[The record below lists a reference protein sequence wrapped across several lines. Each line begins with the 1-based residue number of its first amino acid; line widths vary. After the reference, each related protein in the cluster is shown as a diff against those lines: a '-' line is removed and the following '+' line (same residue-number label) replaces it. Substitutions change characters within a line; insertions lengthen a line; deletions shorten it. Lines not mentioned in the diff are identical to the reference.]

1 MTLRGKRKFYRPH
14 FPGGRPAFDH
24 DNTIE
29 QLHTHSDISFL
40 SSRPC
45 KSQVNLELVWKEQHT
60 LTDTNYTC
68 IRKIFSFVRT
78 KGDAVLFLLMR
89 RSLLVSLKTAHGRGR
104 PRLTRL
110 NQEETT
116 ENTGT
121 PVATAKCKIPG
132 SIEEERAE

>member
-1 MTLRGKRKFYRPH
+1 VKLRGKRTFYRPH

-29 QLHTHSDISFL
+29 QLHTHSDFSFL
-40 SSRPC
+40 SSRPR
-45 KSQVNLELVWKEQHT
+45 KGQVNLELVWKEQRT
-60 LTDTNYTC
+60 VTDTDYTC

-78 KGDAVLFLLMR
+78 KGEAVFFLPER
-89 RSLLVSLKTAHGRGR
+89 RSLLGSLKTAHGRGR

-121 PVATAKCKIPG
+121 PVTTAKCRIPG